1 MGGCIAL
8 YYIASGSGYSSLCIL
23 MMCIWVEIYLTH
35 SPRYL
40 RPSTTSFP
48 NQSRSLQLYGI
59 NLLPFFSFLL
69 FLGNDINLN
78 PPHSIHSAL
87 VHSYRT
93 TQIFTPLLIR
103 KNNQILS
110 FYSTAYL
117 ISMHT
122 ITYPRLYG
130 DPSIYIFMG
139 SKSRHLDADIYI

>member
-1 MGGCIAL
+1 L

-59 NLLPFFSFLL
+59 NL
-69 FLGNDINLN
+69 N

-93 TQIFTPLLIR
+93 PQIFTPLLMR
-103 KNNQILS
+103 KNSQILS
-110 FYSTAYL
+110 LYSTAYL

-139 SKSRHLDADIYI
+139 SKSRHLDADIYIYSLIEVGTWFIEGA